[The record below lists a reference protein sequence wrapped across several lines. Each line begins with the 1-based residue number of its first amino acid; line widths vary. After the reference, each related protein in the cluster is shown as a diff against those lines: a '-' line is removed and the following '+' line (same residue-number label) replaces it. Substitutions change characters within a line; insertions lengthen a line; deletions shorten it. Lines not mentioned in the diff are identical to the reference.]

1 MKNKWVIALSV
12 IFFASFCLTVPAWAK
27 GPVKLKQ
34 SSTCT
39 GPTITVGTVSACT
52 AGSSVEVPI
61 TINDIAG
68 QAGCTFSV
76 SFDKTKLQYT
86 GKTSGTMGAD
96 LLTASISD
104 INAAGIV
111 QPIVNFEEGGATSG
125 TICKFKFTLLS
136 AISEG
141 AKIDLNISDI
151 NSNTPGTFCG
161 ESGAVQ
167 CGTSGPQTWD
177 DVINIY
183 QDYTNG
189 LVTWED
195 VIAAYNAYSQ
205 GS

>member
-12 IFFASFCLTVPAWAK
+12 IFFASFCLAVPGWAK

-34 SSTCT
+34 ATTCT

-52 AGSSVEVPI
+52 SGSSVQVPI
-61 TINDIAG
+61 TINDTAG
-68 QAGCTFSV
+68 QTSCTFSV

-104 INAAGIV
+104 INAAGKV
-111 QPIVNFEEGGATSG
+111 WPLVMFEEGGATSG

-136 AISEG
+136 AIAEG
-141 AKIDLNISDI
+141 SKVDLTIGDI
-151 NSNTPGTFCG
+151 NELLGFCG

-189 LVTWED
+189 LVTWDE

>member
-12 IFFASFCLTVPAWAK
+12 FFFASFCLTVPGWAK
-27 GPVKLKQ
+27 GPAKQ
-34 SSTCT
+34 KQATTCT
-39 GPTITVGTVSACT
+39 GPTITVGTVSVCT
-52 AGSSVEVPI
+52 AGSSVELPI
-61 TINDIAG
+61 TINDTAG
-68 QAGCTFSV
+68 QSSCTFSV
-76 SFDKTKLQYT
+76 SFDNTKLQYT
-86 GKTSGTMGAD
+86 GKTSGTMGAG
-96 LLTASISD
+96 LLLGSNSD
-104 INAAGIV
+104 INAAGMV
-111 QPIVNFEEGGATSG
+111 QPIVTFEDGGPTSG
-125 TICKFKFTLLS
+125 TISKFKFTLLS

-189 LVTWED
+189 LVTWEE
-195 VIAAYNAYSQ
+195 VIAAYQAYANQ
-205 GS
+205 

>member
-1 MKNKWVIALSV
+1 MSIVLIAAL
-12 IFFASFCLTVPAWAK
+12 CLTVPAWAK
-27 GPVKLKQ
+27 GPAKLKQ
-34 SSTCT
+34 ATTCI
-39 GPTITVGTVSACT
+39 GPTITVGTVSVCT

-61 TINDIAG
+61 TINDTAG
-68 QAGCTFSV
+68 QLSCTFSV

-86 GKTSGTMGAD
+86 GKTSGDMGAS
-96 LLTASISD
+96 LLVASNSD
-104 INAAGIV
+104 INALGMV
-111 QPIVNFEEGGATSG
+111 QPIVSFEEGAPTSG
-125 TICKFKFTLLS
+125 TISKFKFTLLS

-161 ESGAVQ
+161 ENGAVQ

-189 LVTWED
+189 LVTWEE
-195 VIAAYNAYSQ
+195 VIAAYQAYSQ